1 MTRWQC
7 PGCGEQ
13 IAAKAV
19 AVGHRCKARHNKIT
33 DWVEVEVTDDDRP
46 PHGTGSQVGT
56 APIGGGRQAF
66 DQGLCPDPP
75 SALSPPKKG
84 LGQKTAEKIQHHTLI
99 RPQSD
104 EGRAAFSRR
113 RYGGKLP

>member
-56 APIGGGRQAF
+56 APIGGGGQAF
-66 DQGLCPDPP
+66 DQGLSMTHDVIRSFCDR
-75 SALSPPKKG
+75 SRVDSENKG
-84 LGQKTAEKIQHHTLI
+84 EI
-99 RPQSD
+99 R
-104 EGRAAFSRR
+104 
-113 RYGGKLP
+113 